1 MFFHSAIWV
10 HPWPYRGR
18 ECNLAL
24 SQRTYTSLQ
33 KNRVV
38 MEIIVLGFSKACI
51 YMKNAWAFHRE
62 ALGWTRLWCFLHLEL
77 LKWNSVAHSCPVL
90 RDEGICQTMLLR
102 ARLTMV
108 SVQLCS
114 RNAETLLSSF
124 CVLEGSVRIS
134 ESSWMDLNLSEKHVA
149 SMHTLCCAIGEK
161 VCLRSYNLKG
171 NVQPE
176 PFHVSRQIM
185 FQDKKTV
192 P

>member
-10 HPWPYRGR
+10 HPWLYRER

-33 KNRVV
+33 KNRGV
-38 MEIIVLGFSKACI
+38 MEIIVLGFSKACV

-62 ALGWTRLWCFLHLEL
+62 ALGWTRLWCFLHLER

-102 ARLTMV
+102 DRLTMV
-108 SVQLCS
+108 TLQLCS
-114 RNAETLLSSF
+114 RNTEMLLSSF
-124 CVLEGSVRIS
+124 CIREGSVRIS
-134 ESSWMDLNLSEKHVA
+134 ESSWMDSNLSEKHVA
-149 SMHTLCCAIGEK
+149 SMHTLCCAIGVK
-161 VCLRSYNLKG
+161 VCLLSYNLKG
-171 NVQPE
+171 NVQPD